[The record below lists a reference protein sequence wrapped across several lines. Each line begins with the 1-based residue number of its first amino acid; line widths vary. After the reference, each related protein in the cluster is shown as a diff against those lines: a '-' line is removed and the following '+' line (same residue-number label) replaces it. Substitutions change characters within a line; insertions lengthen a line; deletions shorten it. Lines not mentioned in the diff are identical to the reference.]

1 MHFQVNVF
9 TSNDYTTNIL
19 LFLSGGWYVYQQRN
33 EVHNNCGIE
42 IYYQTD
48 MQTTHDNMLLEL
60 FCQIISEPCFN
71 TLRTK
76 EQLGEP
82 TKHKRIMENIS
93 RVTFSN
99 MVFNILYME
108 TRQNCGDGVIFCYQV
123 LNIYSDVFLWELCS
137 FNLHVVIR
145 YYSIKTRNASKGLST
160 VVMVNNLGN
169 EWTEFLNHISLEVV
183 L

>member
-1 MHFQVNVF
+1 M
-9 TSNDYTTNIL
+9 L

-82 TKHKRIMENIS
+82 TKHKKMMQNISCVAFFQHSFQYTEHRDKKGLWHILLPGCEYVFRHFSLRIMQ
-93 RVTFSN
+93 
-99 MVFNILYME
+99 L
-108 TRQNCGDGVIFCYQV
+108 
-123 LNIYSDVFLWELCS
+123 
-137 FNLHVVIR
+137 
-145 YYSIKTRNASKGLST
+145 
-160 VVMVNNLGN
+160 
-169 EWTEFLNHISLEVV
+169 
-183 L
+183 

>member
-1 MHFQVNVF
+1 MWVVLFHGQHNIPTFLKIL
-9 TSNDYTTNIL
+9 TRIIL
-19 LFLSGGWYVYQQRN
+19 LPGGWYVYQQRN

-76 EQLGEP
+76 EQLGESE
-82 TKHKRIMENIS
+82 KHSWR
-93 RVTFSN
+93 R
-99 MVFNILYME
+99 
-108 TRQNCGDGVIFCYQV
+108 
-123 LNIYSDVFLWELCS
+123 
-137 FNLHVVIR
+137 
-145 YYSIKTRNASKGLST
+145 
-160 VVMVNNLGN
+160 LG
-169 EWTEFLNHISLEVV
+169 THISLEAM

>member
-1 MHFQVNVF
+1 MFWIFSFLLPSAPVSNTHRHTKYISTPSLLLLPLVYNWNKNCFSGSVWEPCLFPPLSIMHFQANVF
-9 TSNDYTTNIL
+9 TLYDYSTGKKEINIL
-19 LFLSGGWYVYQQRN
+19 LFPSGGWYVYQQRN

-82 TKHKRIMENIS
+82 TDNHVELTVGSIYTTVYIYIYIFLR
-93 RVTFSN
+93 F
-99 MVFNILYME
+99 LPWP
-108 TRQNCGDGVIFCYQV
+108 QN
-123 LNIYSDVFLWELCS
+123 N
-137 FNLHVVIR
+137 
-145 YYSIKTRNASKGLST
+145 
-160 VVMVNNLGN
+160 
-169 EWTEFLNHISLEVV
+169 
-183 L
+183 

>member
-1 MHFQVNVF
+1 MGLLGMITVLKRI
-9 TSNDYTTNIL
+9 NIV

-76 EQLGEP
+76 EQLGKP
-82 TKHKRIMENIS
+82 TE
-93 RVTFSN
+93 
-99 MVFNILYME
+99 
-108 TRQNCGDGVIFCYQV
+108 
-123 LNIYSDVFLWELCS
+123 SDVELQELI
-137 FNLHVVIR
+137 N
-145 YYSIKTRNASKGLST
+145 K
-160 VVMVNNLGN
+160 
-169 EWTEFLNHISLEVV
+169 
-183 L
+183 

>member
-1 MHFQVNVF
+1 MFNCNLF
-9 TSNDYTTNIL
+9 E
-19 LFLSGGWYVYQQRN
+19 FLSGGWYVYQQRN

-82 TKHKRIMENIS
+82 TNRKHMMCIM
-93 RVTFSN
+93 FSN
-99 MVFNILYME
+99 A
-108 TRQNCGDGVIFCYQV
+108 V
-123 LNIYSDVFLWELCS
+123 LNIL
-137 FNLHVVIR
+137 
-145 YYSIKTRNASKGLST
+145 
-160 VVMVNNLGN
+160 
-169 EWTEFLNHISLEVV
+169 
-183 L
+183 